1 VPRVAGPSAP
11 PALPETPAA
20 LGRRGLLYGFGAYLL
35 WGSVPLFW
43 PLLAAA
49 SATEILAHRVLWSL
63 VIAATLAAIF
73 LPRGWSRPLLNRR
86 TLLMLGTAAALVAL
100 NWGIYIWAVNS
111 GQVVETALGY
121 YINPIFT
128 VLLGVLVLGE
138 RLAAA
143 QWVALGFAAVAVIVL
158 SVDYGRLPWI
168 ALTLAVS
175 FATYGLLKNR
185 VNSGAVA
192 TLTVESALLT
202 PFALG
207 YVIFLAITGGLT
219 FVHLGTGHSLL
230 LVASGL
236 VTVVPLLL
244 FSAAAIRIPLSTLG
258 LLQYLTPT
266 LQFLLG
272 VFYFGE
278 DMPPARWIGFALIWI
293 ALLILSGH
301 GLLRAS
307 QARENRAQVLRR
319 GSPDV

>member
-1 VPRVAGPSAP
+1 
-11 PALPETPAA
+11 
-20 LGRRGLLYGFGAYLL
+20 
-35 WGSVPLFW
+35 
-43 PLLAAA
+43 
-49 SATEILAHRVLWSL
+49 
-63 VIAATLAAIF
+63 
-73 LPRGWSRPLLNRR
+73 
-86 TLLMLGTAAALVAL
+86 
-100 NWGIYIWAVNS
+100 
-111 GQVVETALGY
+111 
-121 YINPIFT
+121 
-128 VLLGVLVLGE
+128 
-138 RLAAA
+138 
-143 QWVALGFAAVAVIVL
+143 
-158 SVDYGRLPWI
+158 
-168 ALTLAVS
+168 
-175 FATYGLLKNR
+175 
-185 VNSGAVA
+185 
-192 TLTVESALLT
+192 
-202 PFALG
+202 
-207 YVIFLAITGGLT
+207 VIFLGITGGLT